1 MASKT
6 AIATVLAYLHELYPT
21 REIQPATAQA
31 WAMVFA
37 EWPDDEL
44 QACAMK
50 AAAERGRTFFPTPG
64 EISAYRA
71 IPTVDAAA
79 ILRRIS
85 KLGTYNPNRGWI
97 YPRIETVRAALGD
110 AIANAYSEA
119 GTDRC
124 FADDD
129 SITQG
134 IAHRMFE
141 KCITETA
148 TKDPSALQLSAP
160 SQPLLPA
167 A

>member
-1 MASKT
+1 MASKP
-6 AIATVLAYLHELYPT
+6 AIAAVLSYLHELYPT
-21 REIQPATAQA
+21 REVKASTGEA

-71 IPTVDAAA
+71 VPTVDAAA

-97 YPRIETVRAALGD
+97 YPRTETVRAALGD
-110 AIANAYSEA
+110 AIATAYNDA
-119 GTDRC
+119 GGERC
-124 FADDD
+124 F
-129 SITQG
+129 SGEESVTQE
-134 IAHRMFE
+134 IARRTFD
-141 KCITETA
+141 KALNETA
-148 TKDPSALQLSAP
+148 AKHPELLQLAAP